1 MKKKLVKRILLIIAI
16 VIASLALLAV
26 IVPLFISPSPLED
39 VVSVEEVQRNDSR
52 FVTIPFEGTDGI
64 EIHYREKGGADKDE
78 PVFVLLHGSMYNLYS
93 WDRVMDFFGS
103 MGRVIAYDQVP
114 YGLSEKMI
122 SGDWSGANPYTQEA
136 AVDQLVALLDEFD
149 LDQVY
154 LVGSSYGGTLAVRTA
169 LEHEER
175 IAGMILV
182 DAAVFVSETM
192 PEWLLESRQME
203 NVGPLMARMMGN
215 NVPFYE
221 SCYADSAFFNGKRK
235 EDTMI
240 LTKVE
245 NWDSSLW
252 QYLKAWGGETY
263 DFESRISSIDVPVLV
278 ISGSED
284 AIVPVEDSVKLDKLL
299 PESKLE
305 IINGAGHM
313 PHEESPEKFIEIV
326 RPWIDE
332 VINSEAS
339 L

>member
-1 MKKKLVKRILLIIAI
+1 MKKKLIKRILLLIAI

-26 IVPLFISPSPLED
+26 IVPLFISPAPLED
-39 VVSVEEVQRNDSR
+39 VVSAEEVQRNDSR
-52 FVTIPFEGTDGI
+52 FVTIPFQGTDSI

-103 MGRVIAYDQVP
+103 MGRVIANDQVP

-122 SGDWSGANPYTQEA
+122 SGDWTGANPYTQEA
-136 AVDQLVALLDEFD
+136 AVDQLAALLDEFD

-175 IAGMILV
+175 VAGMILV

-203 NVGPLMARMMGN
+203 NIGPLMSRMMGN

-221 SCYADSAFFNGKRK
+221 SCYADPAFFNGKRK

-245 NWDSSLW
+245 NWDAALW
-252 QYLKAWGGETY
+252 QYLKGTGDRGTLIRTLKELPFVETLEAIGDMVQIGVDSGNRRLAEVVEKAFGCGY
-263 DFESRISSIDVPVLV
+263 RIEDITLSKPTLEDVFLKHT
-278 ISGSED
+278 GRHLRD
-284 AIVPVEDSVKLDKLL
+284 
-299 PESKLE
+299 
-305 IINGAGHM
+305 
-313 PHEESPEKFIEIV
+313 
-326 RPWIDE
+326 
-332 VINSEAS
+332 
-339 L
+339 